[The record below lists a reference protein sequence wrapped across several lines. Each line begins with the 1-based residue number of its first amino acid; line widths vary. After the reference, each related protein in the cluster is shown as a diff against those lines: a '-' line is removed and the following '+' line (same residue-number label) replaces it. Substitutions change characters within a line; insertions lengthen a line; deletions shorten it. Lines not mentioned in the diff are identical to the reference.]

1 MNMLLT
7 EITFFERFIDDI
19 LRGAKTITL
28 RNEAVSHVEAGQV
41 LPVSTFEQGR
51 YCCDI
56 EIIACT
62 PIELSELN
70 ACHAAQENMSLPQ
83 LISVLEEIYPGL
95 EQLFLIEFRT
105 V

>member
-1 MNMLLT
+1 MLLT

-19 LRGAKTITL
+19 VRGAKTITV
-28 RNEAVSHVEAGQV
+28 RNEAESHVEVGQV

-56 EIIACT
+56 IIIGCT
-62 PIELSELN
+62 PIYLSELN
-70 ACHAAQENMSLPQ
+70 DRHAAQENMTLPQ
-83 LISVLEEIYPGL
+83 LLSVIEEIYPGL